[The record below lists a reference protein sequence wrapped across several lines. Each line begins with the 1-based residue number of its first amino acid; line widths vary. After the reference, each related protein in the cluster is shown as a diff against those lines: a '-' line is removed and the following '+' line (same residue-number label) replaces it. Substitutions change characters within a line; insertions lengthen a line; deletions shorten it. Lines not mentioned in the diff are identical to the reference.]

1 MSIPNNAR
9 ADILIQAM
17 PYIRQFSGKNVVVK
31 YGGAAMVNEGVRTA
45 VAQDLVLMR
54 MIGMRP
60 VLVHGGG
67 PEIDKLLSRLGKERV
82 FVDGLR
88 YTDEETMEIVQ
99 MVLAGKVNKDLAD
112 LIQRQG
118 GKAVGLCG
126 VDGGLLTAE
135 RYTRDGKDLGLV
147 GEITKVDPAVLSKLM
162 DDGFIPIVSTIA
174 AGSGED
180 YNLYNINADTAAAEI
195 AAALGAEKLLLLTD
209 VAGILEDVS
218 DSSTLIS
225 EIDRAQVPG
234 LIQRGVVSGGMIPK
248 VECCVRAL
256 SGGVRTA
263 SILDGRAPH
272 ALVLELFSDS
282 GAGTMIV

>member
-174 AGSGED
+174 AGAGED

-209 VAGILEDVS
+209 VAGILEDLS

-225 EIDRAQVPG
+225 EIDRSQVPG

-263 SILDGRAPH
+263 SILDGREPH

>member
-174 AGSGED
+174 AGAGED

-209 VAGILEDVS
+209 VAGILEDLS

-225 EIDRAQVPG
+225 EIDRSQVPG

-272 ALVLELFSDS
+272 ALVLELFSDK

>member
-17 PYIRQFSGKNVVVK
+17 PYIRQFSGKSVVVK

-54 MIGMRP
+54 MVGMRP

-88 YTDEETMEIVQ
+88 YTDEETMEVVQ

-135 RYTRDGKDLGLV
+135 RYGRGGKDLGLV

-174 AGSGED
+174 AGAGED

-218 DSSTLIS
+218 DSGTLLS
-225 EIDRAQVPG
+225 EIGRAQVPE
-234 LIQRGVVSGGMIPK
+234 LIKRGIVSGGMIPK

-256 SGGVRTA
+256 EGGVRTA

-272 ALVLELFSDS
+272 ALLLELFSDK

>member
-174 AGSGED
+174 AGAGED

-225 EIDRAQVPG
+225 EIDRSQVPG

>member
-88 YTDEETMEIVQ
+88 YTDEETMEVVQ

-174 AGSGED
+174 AGAGED

-209 VAGILEDVS
+209 VAGILEDLS

-225 EIDRAQVPG
+225 EIDRSQVPG

>member
-174 AGSGED
+174 AGAGED

-209 VAGILEDVS
+209 VAGILEDLS

-225 EIDRAQVPG
+225 EIDRSQVPG